1 MAYSETSESSEVSVK
16 SDPSDLSDRSD
27 LSDKSDRSDFA
38 VALSGSVRIFFV
50 GCKCVFDSEMRRF
63 QRASVKFS

>member
-1 MAYSETSESSEVSVK
+1 MAYSDTSECSESSEVSVK
-16 SDPSDLSDRSD
+16 SDL
-27 LSDKSDRSDFA
+27 SDRSDFA

-63 QRASVKFS
+63 